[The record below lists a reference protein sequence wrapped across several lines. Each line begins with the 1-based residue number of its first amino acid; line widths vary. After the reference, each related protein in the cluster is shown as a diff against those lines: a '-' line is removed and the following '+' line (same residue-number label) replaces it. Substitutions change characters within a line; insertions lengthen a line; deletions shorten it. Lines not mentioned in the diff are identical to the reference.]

1 MRPRCLFLVTFRIPS
16 VVIIS
21 QFCPDKVEATM
32 YALFAGSVNLGS
44 NLANYGGAFVMDY
57 LGVKPSGALNESRQF
72 DNLWVASL
80 ISSLAPCIPLLL
92 LTILVPD
99 ARQVGGGCSC
109 VYV

>member
-1 MRPRCLFLVTFRIPS
+1 MPS
-16 VVIIS
+16 IVIIS
-21 QFCPDKVEATM
+21 QLCPDKVEATM
-32 YALFAGSVNLGS
+32 YALFAGSSNLGG
-44 NLANYGGAFVMDY
+44 NLANYGGAFVMEY

-99 ARQVGGGCSC
+99 ARQVGGVLVC
-109 VYV
+109 VCVCVID